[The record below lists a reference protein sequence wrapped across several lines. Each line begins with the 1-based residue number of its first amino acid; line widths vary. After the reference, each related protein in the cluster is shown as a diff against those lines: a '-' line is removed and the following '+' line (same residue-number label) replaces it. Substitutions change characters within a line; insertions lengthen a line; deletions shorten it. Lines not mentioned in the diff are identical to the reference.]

1 MEFLASNLFLV
12 FIGLILWP
20 RMLSLYAGLVPAMS
34 IPPLF
39 GFILV
44 PRLYLA
50 FVLSTVLWDSNP
62 FFVIACWVIAAII
75 DVTLLLIKWESMK
88 MTLGMMGEM
97 QNRMRE
103 MQSRMLGETR
113 DPFSDDH
120 S

>member
-1 MEFLASNLFLV
+1 MEFLANNLFLV

-34 IPPLF
+34 IEPLF

-50 FVLSTVLWDSNP
+50 VCLSAALWDSNP
-62 FFVIACWVIAAII
+62 FFVLVCWAIAVVI
-75 DVTLLLIKWESMK
+75 DVTSLFVKWQSWK
-88 MTLGMMGEM
+88 MTTAMMGEM
-97 QNRMRE
+97 QGKITE
-103 MQSRMLGETR
+103 MQSRALGGTQN
-113 DPFSDDH
+113 PFDDR